1 MPSSLRSLSNCWLY
15 GFLDTAYLG
24 RRDPTA
30 IARQMIAGGVDI
42 LQLRAKNLAPAQL
55 IALAKRILPITRAA
69 GVPLLINDFPE
80 IARQVD
86 ADGVHLGQEDIQR
99 ISIAATRNI
108 LGQGKMIG
116 ISTHSLTQS
125 LVAQQQNPDYL
136 GLGPIFATATKPQAK
151 PIGLLAITSVA
162 KKVSIPF
169 FCIGGIDPENIR
181 QVLAA
186 GARRVAVVSAILCA
200 IDPILA
206 TRQLKQALL
215 AARHVESPWRLA
227 RDKPV

>member
-24 RRDPTA
+24 QRDPTA

-80 IARQVD
+80 IACQVD

-99 ISIAATRNI
+99 ISIAAARNI
-108 LGQGKMIG
+108 LGQDKIIG
-116 ISTHSLTQS
+116 ISTHSLTQA
-125 LVAQQQNPDYL
+125 LAAQQQNPDYL
-136 GLGPIFATATKPQAK
+136 GLGPIFATATKPQVQ
-151 PIGLLAITSVA
+151 PIGLSPVA
-162 KKVSIPF
+162 AVARKISRPF
-169 FCIGGIDPENIR
+169 FCIGGINSTNIAR
-181 QVLAA
+181 VLAA
-186 GARRVAVVSAILCA
+186 GARRIAVVSAILCA
-200 IDPILA
+200 SDPRTA
-206 TRQLKQALL
+206 AKQLQEKLLL
-215 AARHVESPWRLA
+215 A
-227 RDKPV
+227 